1 MNESL
6 VQKDFRFRYKSF
18 LITENGLEVKQRG
31 LLSSSEYLIAYE
43 NIGIRTYKNNR
54 GIYGLLFSSTIL
66 CMVSILL
73 YLLRNDGDG
82 VESSVYFFYFGLSM
96 ILLILFLITYKRNFY
111 LVKHD
116 NVDAIEFLQNK
127 PSKAEVDT
135 FIDTLKATR
144 NTFLFHKYGQI
155 NFGFSRE
162 ENYRNLVWLAN
173 NEVIN
178 NVEFNN
184 MVNMLNLEMQQQHPN
199 KMSFDFSLN

>member
-6 VQKDFRFRYKSF
+6 VQKDLRFRYKSF
-18 LITENGLEVKQRG
+18 LITENGLEVKQKS
-31 LLSSSEYLIAYE
+31 LLSSSEYVIAYE
-43 NIGIRTYKNNR
+43 NVGTRTYKSNK

-66 CMVSILL
+66 SMVSILL
-73 YLLRNDGDG
+73 YLLRNDGEN

-111 LVKHD
+111 LVKHE
-116 NVDAIEFLQNK
+116 NVDAIEFFQNK
-127 PSKAEVDT
+127 PSKAEVNT
-135 FIDTLKATR
+135 FIDILKATR
-144 NTFLFHKYGQI
+144 NTFLLNKYGQV
-155 NFGFSRE
+155 NFGFTRE

-184 MVNMLNLEMQQQHPN
+184 MVNKLNSEMQQQNPD
-199 KMSFDFSLN
+199 KMNFDFSLN

>member
-1 MNESL
+1 MNELL
-6 VQKDFRFRYKSF
+6 VQKDLRFRYKSF
-18 LITENGLEVKQRG
+18 LITENGLEIKQKS
-31 LLSSSEYLIAYE
+31 LLSSSEYLIDYE
-43 NIGIRTYKNNR
+43 NIGIRTYKSNK

-73 YLLRNDGDG
+73 YLLRNDGEG

-111 LVKHD
+111 LAKYG
-116 NVDAIEFLQNK
+116 NVNAIEFLQNA
-127 PSKAEVDT
+127 PSKAEVNA
-135 FIDTLKATR
+135 FIDILKTTR
-144 NTFLFHKYGQI
+144 NTFLLNKYGQI
-155 NFGFSRE
+155 NFNLTPE
-162 ENYRNLVWLAN
+162 QNHRNLVWLAN

-184 MVNMLNLEMQQQHPN
+184 LVNKLNLEMQQHNPN